1 MTTIVFQISR
11 GTIHYSVTG
20 IGQLSSQW
28 HGGGGGLRV
37 IPGTFYQ
44 NKLQMDERFKREKQ
58 NHKNRNSE

>member
-1 MTTIVFQISR
+1 MTTVVFQISK

-20 IGQLSSQW
+20 IGQLSRQW
-28 HGGGGGLRV
+28 GGGLRV
-37 IPGTFYQ
+37 IPDTFYQ